1 MQFIASIGILA
12 LLTANS
18 VLAQDSRT
26 ANDKHLERYTNSG
39 GLAYYHS
46 KDGSDRNGT
55 ELMVRRCN
63 QPKLRVST
71 KPIFDM
77 EGLSKLIL
85 HGVDFTDSELDG
97 IGKMDDLPAL
107 LINGRITDNGI
118 RHLAGLK
125 SLKHL
130 WIYQTKVNGDG
141 LAHLKA
147 LEKLETLYFDSKMT
161 DAAFKQL
168 EQLKQLKE
176 LWIPD
181 CPSNILKKLRLAL
194 PNTEI
199 TD

>member
-1 MQFIASIGILA
+1 MQISTSIGLLV
-12 LLTANS
+12 LLTGTICF
-18 VLAQDSRT
+18 AQDSRT
-26 ANDKHLERYTNSG
+26 ANDKHLKKYTDSG
-39 GLAYYHS
+39 GVAYYYS
-46 KDGSDRNGT
+46 KGGSDKNGT

-71 KPIFDM
+71 KPLFEMKGI
-77 EGLSKLIL
+77 SKLIL

-97 IGKMDDLPAL
+97 INKMDDLPAL

-118 RHLAGLK
+118 RHLVGLK

-141 LAHLKA
+141 LAHLKS

-161 DAAFKQL
+161 DVAIGQL
-168 EQLKQLKE
+168 RQLKQLEE

-181 CPSNILKKLRLAL
+181 CPSDILGKLRQAL
-194 PNTEI
+194 PDTEI
-199 TD
+199 ID